1 MSTSPQHSRMGRV
14 EDGELLTGRGNYLAD
29 LRLSRMATACFVR
42 SAHAHAAI
50 RSIRVEA
57 ARAAPGVLAVLTAA
71 DMAGIGNISR
81 TIPQKG
87 RDGAPLTAPMRPAL
101 AGERVRHSGEAVALV
116 VAETLVAALDAAE
129 LVEVDYEPLACVID
143 VREAVAASAPQLW
156 PAAPGN
162 VALDWVAPV
171 GDEAALAREI
181 EAQFAA
187 AAKVAR
193 ISVVNQRI
201 VVASMEPRG
210 IAAEFNAADDSMT
223 LHVGS
228 QGVTGLRDQMALI
241 LNLPKERLRVVTGDV
256 GGGFGMKSGPFP
268 EYAAVAVAARK
279 LGRPVRWLSTRSEAF
294 LTDNQARDTVTEMS
308 LALDREGKFLALKV
322 EVLANMGAY
331 LSPQGVFISTSNFAR
346 CLPCVYHIP
355 HIVTRIRCLYSN
367 TAPVGPYRG
376 AGRPEAN
383 YAMERLVDEAAR
395 VAGIDRVAI
404 RRRNLIAPAM
414 LPYKTP
420 FGASIDSGDFAGIID
435 RALARADA
443 AGFAARRARSEA
455 AGKRRGLGISCFL
468 EHAGGVPQESAAIR
482 FPGDATIAVVLGA
495 QSTGQGH
502 RTVFRDL
509 AARQF
514 DVLADRVVVLEGDS
528 DHGVPGGGTVASRG
542 AMTSGI
548 AVTDTVRAVL
558 SKGRKLAA
566 QFLEASEAD
575 VIYGGGNF
583 EIAGTDRRISL
594 LEVARKAKAAGDSL
608 DTQLG
613 VEVPQSFPNG
623 CHVAEV
629 EIDPDTGIV
638 TLVGYTAVDDCG
650 TVLDPTIV
658 EGQVHGA
665 IAQGVGQA
673 LSEDAIYDRESGQL
687 LTGSFMDYAMP
698 RADMFPEMISE
709 LHAVPCKTNALGV
722 KGVGEAGTTGALAA
736 VMNAIADAIPGEAG
750 AKLDMP
756 ATPLKVW
763 QACRTLKE
771 KGT

>member
-1 MSTSPQHSRMGRV
+1 MTTSPQHARNGRV
-14 EDGELLTGRGNYLAD
+14 EDAELLTGRGNYLAD
-29 LRLSRMATACFVR
+29 LRLPRMATACFVR
-42 SAHAHAAI
+42 SPHAHAAI

-57 ARAAPGVLAVLTAA
+57 ARSAPGVLAVLTAA
-71 DMAGIGNISR
+71 DMADIGNISR
-81 TIPQKG
+81 PIPQKG
-87 RDGAPLTAPMRPAL
+87 RDGMPLVAPIRPAL

-116 VAETLVAALDAAE
+116 VAETSAAALDAAE
-129 LVEVDYEPLACVID
+129 LVAVDYDPLPPVVD
-143 VREAVAASAPQLW
+143 VREAAAPSAPQLW

-162 VALDWVAPV
+162 VAFDWMAPA

-181 EAQFAA
+181 DAQFAA

-201 VVASMEPRG
+201 IVASMEPRG
-210 IAAEFNAADDSMT
+210 IAAELDASGESMT

-228 QGVTGLRDQMALI
+228 QGVTGLRDQMASI
-241 LNLPKERLRVVTGDV
+241 LNLPKERLRVITADV

-268 EYAAVAVAARK
+268 EYVAVAVAARK

-308 LALDREGKFLALKV
+308 LALDRDGKFLALKV

-395 VAGIDRVAI
+395 VTGVDRVAL
-404 RRRNLIAPAM
+404 RRRNLITPAM

-420 FGASIDSGDFAGIID
+420 FGASIDSGEFSAIID
-435 RALARADA
+435 QALSRADA
-443 AGFAARRARSEA
+443 PGFAARRARSEA
-455 AGKRRGLGISCFL
+455 ASKRRGLGISCFL
-468 EHAGGVPQESAAIR
+468 EHAGGTPQESAAIR
-482 FPGDATIAVVLGA
+482 FPGDGTIAVVLGA
-495 QSTGQGH
+495 QATGQGH

-509 AARQF
+509 AARE
-514 DVLADRVVVLEGDS
+514 LALPAEAVVVLEGDTGY
-528 DHGVPGGGTVASRG
+528 GVPGGGTVASRG
-542 AMTSGI
+542 AMTSGV
-548 AVTDTVRAVL
+548 AVADTVKAVL
-558 SKGRKLAA
+558 GKGRKLAA
-566 QFLEASEAD
+566 QLLEASEAD
-575 VIYGGGNF
+575 VVYSAGNF

-594 LEVARKAKAAGDSL
+594 LDVARKAKAAGESL

-613 VEVPQSFPNG
+613 VEVAQSFPNG

-629 EIDPDTGIV
+629 EVDPETGIV
-638 TLVGYTAVDDCG
+638 ELVGYTAVDDCG
-650 TVLDPTIV
+650 NVLDHTIV

-673 LSEDAIYDRESGQL
+673 LSEDAVYDRASGQL

-698 RADMFPEMISE
+698 RADMFPEMLSE

-722 KGVGEAGTTGALAA
+722 KGVGEAGTTAALAA

-763 QACRTLKE
+763 RACRTLEK

>member
-1 MSTSPQHSRMGRV
+1 MVMEPSRSRSGRV
-14 EDGELLTGRGNYLAD
+14 EDAELLTGRGNYLAD
-29 LRLSRMATACFVR
+29 LRLPRMAAACFVR
-42 SAHAHAAI
+42 SPHAFAAI
-50 RSIRVEA
+50 RSIRVDA
-57 ARAAPGVLAVLTAA
+57 ARAAPGVLAVLSAA
-71 DMAGIGNISR
+71 DMNGIGNISR
-81 TIPQKG
+81 PIPQKG
-87 RDGAPLTAPMRPAL
+87 RDGAPLVAPMRPAL
-101 AGERVRHSGEAVALV
+101 ASDRVRHTGEAVALV
-116 VAETLVAALDAAE
+116 VAETLEAALDAAE
-129 LVEVDYEPLACVID
+129 LVEVDYEPLTPVID
-143 VREAVAASAPQLW
+143 VREAAAPKAPQLW

-162 VALDWVAPV
+162 VALDWFAPA

-187 AAKVAR
+187 AAHVAQV
-193 ISVVNQRI
+193 SVVNQRI

-210 IAAEFNAADDSMT
+210 VAAEFNAADGSMT

-228 QGVTGLRDQMALI
+228 QGVTGLRDQMAAI
-241 LNLPKERLRVVTGDV
+241 LDIPKDKLRVITADV

-308 LALDREGKFLALKV
+308 LALDREGRFLALRV

-355 HIVTRIRCLYSN
+355 GIVTRIRCLYSN

-395 VAGIDRVAI
+395 VTGIDRVAL
-404 RRRNLIAPAM
+404 RRRNLIAPSM

-420 FGASIDSGDFAGIID
+420 FGASIDSGDFGTIID
-435 RALARADA
+435 KALARADA
-443 AGFAARRARSEA
+443 AGFAQRRARSEA

-482 FPGDATIAVVLGA
+482 FPGDGTIAVVLGA

-502 RTVFRDL
+502 RTVFGDL
-509 AARQF
+509 AARQL
-514 DVLADRVVVLEGDS
+514 DVPAEGIVVLAGDTR
-528 DHGVPGGGTVASRG
+528 HGVPGGGTVASRG

-548 AVTDTVRAVL
+548 AVAETVKAVL

-566 QFLEASEAD
+566 HLLEASEAD
-575 VIYGGGNF
+575 VVYAKGNF

-594 LEVARKAKAAGDSL
+594 LAVAERARATGESL
-608 DTQLG
+608 DTLLG
-613 VEVPQSFPNG
+613 VEVQQSFPNG

-629 EIDPDTGIV
+629 EIDPETGV
-638 TLVGYTAVDDCG
+638 TELVGYVAVDDCG
-650 TVLDPTIV
+650 IVLDHTIV

-673 LSEDAIYDRESGQL
+673 LSEDAVYDRESGQL
-687 LTGSFMDYAMP
+687 LAGSFMDYTMP
-698 RADMFPEMISE
+698 RADMFPPMITEMHS
-709 LHAVPCKTNALGV
+709 VPCKTNALGV

-736 VMNAIADAIPGEAG
+736 VMNAIADAVPGEAG

-756 ATPLKVW
+756 ATPFKVW
-763 QACRTLKE
+763 QACRTLQA
-771 KGT
+771 KGK